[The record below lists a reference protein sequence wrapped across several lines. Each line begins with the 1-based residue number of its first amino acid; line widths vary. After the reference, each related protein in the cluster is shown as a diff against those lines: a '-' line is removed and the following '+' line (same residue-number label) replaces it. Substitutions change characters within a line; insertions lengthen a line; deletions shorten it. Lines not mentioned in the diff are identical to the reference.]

1 MNQEEW
7 IIMSKGRLIVF
18 SAPSGCGKG
27 TMLREILRDEN
38 FYISVSATTR
48 EPREGEV
55 DGVDY
60 HFISREE
67 FQKLIDNNGMLEYAE
82 YCDNLYGTP
91 VKEVREQLDKGRN
104 VILEIE
110 VKGAMKI
117 RKLCPESLFIFVVP
131 PSLKELDRRLRKRGT
146 ETEEV
151 IIQRVERAAEE
162 IPYAVKYDYIIV
174 NDGLEEAVEDFR
186 SIVRAESF
194 RAEFARELINE
205 VMKNA

>member
-1 MNQEEW
+1 
-7 IIMSKGRLIVF
+7 MSKGRLIVF

-67 FQKLIDNNGMLEYAE
+67 FQNLIDNNGMLEYAE

-117 RKLCPESLFIFVVP
+117 RKLCPEALFIFVVP

>member
-82 YCDNLYGTP
+82 YCEN
-91 VKEVREQLDKGRN
+91 
-104 VILEIE
+104 
-110 VKGAMKI
+110 
-117 RKLCPESLFIFVVP
+117 SL
-131 PSLKELDRRLRKRGT
+131 
-146 ETEEV
+146 
-151 IIQRVERAAEE
+151 
-162 IPYAVKYDYIIV
+162 
-174 NDGLEEAVEDFR
+174 
-186 SIVRAESF
+186 
-194 RAEFARELINE
+194 
-205 VMKNA
+205 

>member
-1 MNQEEW
+1 
-7 IIMSKGRLIVF
+7 MSKGRLIVF

-67 FQKLIDNNGMLEYAE
+67 FQNLIDNNGMLEYAE

-91 VKEVREQLDKGRN
+91 VKEVKEQLDKGRN

-117 RKLCPESLFIFVVP
+117 RKLCPEALFIFVVP

-146 ETEEV
+146 DTEEV

>member
-1 MNQEEW
+1 
-7 IIMSKGRLIVF
+7 MSKGRLIVF

-60 HFISREE
+60 HFISREK
-67 FQKLIDNNGMLEYAE
+67 FQNLIDNNGMLEYAE

-91 VKEVREQLDKGRN
+91 VKEVKEQLDKGRN

-117 RKLCPESLFIFVVP
+117 RKLCPEALFIFVVP

-174 NDGLEEAVEDFR
+174 NDGLDDAVEVFR

>member
-60 HFISREE
+60 HFIS
-67 FQKLIDNNGMLEYAE
+67 QKCHSRNRG
-82 YCDNLYGTP
+82 
-91 VKEVREQLDKGRN
+91 KGR
-104 VILEIE
+104 
-110 VKGAMKI
+110 
-117 RKLCPESLFIFVVP
+117 
-131 PSLKELDRRLRKRGT
+131 
-146 ETEEV
+146 
-151 IIQRVERAAEE
+151 
-162 IPYAVKYDYIIV
+162 Y
-174 NDGLEEAVEDFR
+174 EDT
-186 SIVRAESF
+186 
-194 RAEFARELINE
+194 
-205 VMKNA
+205 

>member
-1 MNQEEW
+1 
-7 IIMSKGRLIVF
+7 MSKGRLIVF

-67 FQKLIDNNGMLEYAE
+67 FQKRIDENGMLEYAE
-82 YCDNLYGTP
+82 YCGNFYGTP
-91 VKEVREQLDKGRN
+91 LKEVREQLEKGRN

-117 RKLCPESLFIFVVP
+117 RKLYPEALFIFVVP

-146 ETEEV
+146 ESEEV
-151 IIQRVERAAEE
+151 IIRRVERAADE
-162 IPYAVKYDYIIV
+162 IPYAAKYDYIIV
-174 NDGLEEAVEDFR
+174 NDGIEEAVEDFR
-186 SIVRAESF
+186 TVIRAESF
-194 RAEFARELINE
+194 RAEFARELIDE
-205 VMKNA
+205 VMNNA

>member
-1 MNQEEW
+1 
-7 IIMSKGRLIVF
+7 MSKGRLIVF

-67 FQKLIDNNGMLEYAE
+67 FQNLIDNNGMLEYAE

-91 VKEVREQLDKGRN
+91 VKEVKEQLDKGRN

-117 RKLCPESLFIFVVP
+117 RKLCPEALFIFVVP

-151 IIQRVERAAEE
+151 IIQRVKRAAEE

>member
-1 MNQEEW
+1 
-7 IIMSKGRLIVF
+7 MSKGRLIVF

-67 FQKLIDNNGMLEYAE
+67 FQNLIDNNGMLEYAE

-117 RKLCPESLFIFVVP
+117 RKLCPEALFIFVVP

-186 SIVRAESF
+186 SIVRAES
-194 RAEFARELINE
+194 LPVN
-205 VMKNA
+205 

>member
-1 MNQEEW
+1 
-7 IIMSKGRLIVF
+7 MSKGRLIVF

-48 EPREGEV
+48 EPREGEE
-55 DGVDY
+55 DGGDY

-67 FQKLIDNNGMLEYAE
+67 FQNLIDNNGMLEYAE

-91 VKEVREQLDKGRN
+91 VKEVKEQLDKGRN

-117 RKLCPESLFIFVVP
+117 RKLCPEALFIFVVP

>member
-1 MNQEEW
+1 
-7 IIMSKGRLIVF
+7 MSKGRLIVF

-117 RKLCPESLFIFVVP
+117 RKLCPEALFIFVVP

-194 RAEFARELINE
+194 RAEFSRELINE

>member
-1 MNQEEW
+1 
-7 IIMSKGRLIVF
+7 MSKGRLIVF

-67 FQKLIDNNGMLEYAE
+67 FQNLIDNNGMLEYAE

-91 VKEVREQLDKGRN
+91 VKEVKEQLDKGRN

-117 RKLCPESLFIFVVP
+117 RKLCPEALFIFVVP

-194 RAEFARELINE
+194 RAEFARELIDE

>member
-1 MNQEEW
+1 
-7 IIMSKGRLIVF
+7 MSKGRLIVF

>member
-1 MNQEEW
+1 
-7 IIMSKGRLIVF
+7 MSKGRLIVF

-60 HFISREE
+60 HFISREK
-67 FQKLIDNNGMLEYAE
+67 FQNLIDNNGMLEYAE

-91 VKEVREQLDKGRN
+91 VKEVKEQLDKGRN

-117 RKLCPESLFIFVVP
+117 RKLCPEALFIFVVP

>member
-1 MNQEEW
+1 
-7 IIMSKGRLIVF
+7 MSKGRLIVF

-67 FQKLIDNNGMLEYAE
+67 FQNLIDNNGMLEYAE

-91 VKEVREQLDKGRN
+91 VKEVKEQLDKGRN

-117 RKLCPESLFIFVVP
+117 RKLCPEALFIFVVP

>member
-1 MNQEEW
+1 
-7 IIMSKGRLIVF
+7 MSKGRLIVF

-67 FQKLIDNNGMLEYAE
+67 FQNLIDNNGMLEYAE

-117 RKLCPESLFIFVVP
+117 RKLCPEALFIFVVP

-146 ETEEV
+146 EAEEV

>member
-1 MNQEEW
+1 
-7 IIMSKGRLIVF
+7 MSKGRLIVF

-67 FQKLIDNNGMLEYAE
+67 FQNLIDNNGMLEYAE

-91 VKEVREQLDKGRN
+91 VKEVKEQLDKCRN

-117 RKLCPESLFIFVVP
+117 RKLCPEALFIFVVP

>member
-1 MNQEEW
+1 
-7 IIMSKGRLIVF
+7 MSKGRLIVF

-60 HFISREE
+60 HFISREK
-67 FQKLIDNNGMLEYAE
+67 FQNLIDNNGMLEYAE

-91 VKEVREQLDKGRN
+91 VKEVKEQLDKGRN

-117 RKLCPESLFIFVVP
+117 RKLCPEALFIFVVP

-194 RAEFARELINE
+194 RAEFARELIDE

>member
-1 MNQEEW
+1 
-7 IIMSKGRLIVF
+7 MSKGRLIVF

-67 FQKLIDNNGMLEYAE
+67 FQNLIDNNGMLEYAE

-91 VKEVREQLDKGRN
+91 VKEVKEQLDKGRN

-117 RKLCPESLFIFVVP
+117 RKLCPEALFIFVVP

-194 RAEFARELINE
+194 RAEYARELINE